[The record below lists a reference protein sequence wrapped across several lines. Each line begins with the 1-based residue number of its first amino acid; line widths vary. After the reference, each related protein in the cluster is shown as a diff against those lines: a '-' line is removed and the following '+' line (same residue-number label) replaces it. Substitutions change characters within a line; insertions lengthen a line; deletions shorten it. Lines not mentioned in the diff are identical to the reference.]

1 MPKRWKAVLIKSS
14 DRQWRYSRYPE
25 IPLFGRAARENQR
38 EILSRQR
45 DELSELY
52 ATQAFDVQKIQRAH
66 HAFSQ
71 FVGQHI
77 SKWHLMPIPKKIF
90 AN

>member
-1 MPKRWKAVLIKSS
+1 MALFTLS
-14 DRQWRYSRYPE
+14 E
-25 IPLFGRAARENQR
+25 IPLFGRAARENQL

-52 ATQAFDVQKIQRAH
+52 VTQAFDVQKIQRAH

-77 SKWHLMPIPKKIF
+77 SVAFDADPGRRYSPIKSTS
-90 AN
+90 